1 MNNSCWCLLLRCCLL
16 LSLGW
21 SPPSQ
26 AMPER
31 ILCWLV
37 DKSVKEQIVPDDKST
52 RWPQLFNYQGSV
64 SYRFIFPIMDLD
76 DATQIQ
82 PATIEN
88 AFMSPLLLVSQRYDA
103 DKLLLGQLHQQNG
116 EWTLDWQ
123 LHDARND
130 GSVLIR
136 GQAYGMQNELASQV
150 VAALEAYVQE
160 RGVITVENGTEDRQL
175 ELGLVLAGTETAA
188 SVQPPYLQLY

>member
-1 MNNSCWCLLLRCCLL
+1 
-16 LSLGW
+16 
-21 SPPSQ
+21 
-26 AMPER
+26 MPER

-37 DKSVKEQIVPDDKST
+37 DRSVKEQIVPDDKST
-52 RWPQLFNYQGSV
+52 RWPLLFNYQGSV

-88 AFMSPLLLVSQRYDA
+88 AFMSPLLMVSQRYDA

-130 GSVLIR
+130 GAVFIR

-160 RGVITVENGTEDRQL
+160 RGFITVENAAEEYSPHQL
-175 ELGLVLAGTETAA
+175 ELGLVLAETETAA

>member
-1 MNNSCWCLLLRCCLL
+1 
-16 LSLGW
+16 
-21 SPPSQ
+21 
-26 AMPER
+26 MPER

-37 DKSVKEQIVPDDKST
+37 DNTAKEQIVPDDKST

-88 AFMSPLLLVSQRYDA
+88 AFMSPLLLVSRRYDA
-103 DKLLLGQLHQQNG
+103 DKLLLGQLHQQDG

-130 GSVLIR
+130 GAVLIR
-136 GQAYGMQNELASQV
+136 GQAYGMQNELVGQV

-160 RGVITVENGTEDRQL
+160 RGFITVENASEEQLPRQL
-175 ELGLVLAGTETAA
+175 ELGLVLVGTKTAA

>member
-1 MNNSCWCLLLRCCLL
+1 
-16 LSLGW
+16 
-21 SPPSQ
+21 
-26 AMPER
+26 MPER

-37 DKSVKEQIVPDDKST
+37 DNTAKEQIVPDDKST

-88 AFMSPLLLVSQRYDA
+88 AFMSPLLLVSRRYDA
-103 DKLLLGQLHQQNG
+103 DKLLLGQLHQQDG

-130 GSVLIR
+130 GAVIIR
-136 GQAYGMQNELASQV
+136 GQARGMQNQLASQV
-150 VAALEAYVQE
+150 VAALEAYIQE
-160 RGVITVENGTEDRQL
+160 RNLVTVKNVTVKNAIPSRQIDAVFELARL
-175 ELGLVLAGTETAA
+175 ETVAP
-188 SVQPPYLQLY
+188 VQSSYFQFY

>member
-1 MNNSCWCLLLRCCLL
+1 
-16 LSLGW
+16 
-21 SPPSQ
+21 
-26 AMPER
+26 MPER

-37 DKSVKEQIVPDDKST
+37 DRSVKEQIVPDDKST
-52 RWPQLFNYQGSV
+52 RWPQLFNYQASV
-64 SYRFIFPIMDLD
+64 SYRFIFPIMDLE
-76 DATQIQ
+76 DAIQIQ

-88 AFMSPLLLVSQRYDA
+88 AFMSPLLMVSQRYDA

-116 EWTLDWQ
+116 EWILDWQ

-130 GSVLIR
+130 GAVLIR
-136 GQAYGMQNELASQV
+136 GQAYGMQSELAGQV

-160 RGVITVENGTEDRQL
+160 RGFITVDNSPEEQLPRQL
-175 ELGLVLAGTETAA
+175 ELGLVLVGTETAA

>member
-1 MNNSCWCLLLRCCLL
+1 
-16 LSLGW
+16 
-21 SPPSQ
+21 
-26 AMPER
+26 MPER
-31 ILCWLV
+31 VLCWLV
-37 DKSVKEQIVPDDKST
+37 DRSVKEQIVPDDKST

-88 AFMSPLLLVSQRYDA
+88 AFMSPLLMASQRYDA

-116 EWTLDWQ
+116 ELTLDWQ
-123 LHDARND
+123 LHVARND
-130 GSVLIR
+130 GAVLIR

-160 RGVITVENGTEDRQL
+160 RGVITVENDTEDRQL
-175 ELGLVLAGTETAA
+175 ELGLVLAGTKTAA

>member
-1 MNNSCWCLLLRCCLL
+1 
-16 LSLGW
+16 
-21 SPPSQ
+21 
-26 AMPER
+26 MPER
-31 ILCWLV
+31 ILCWLL
-37 DKSVKEQIVPDDKST
+37 DSTAKEQIVPDDKST
-52 RWPQLFNYQGSV
+52 RWPQLFNYQSSV

-88 AFMSPLLLVSQRYDA
+88 AFMSPLLLVSRRYDA
-103 DKLLLGQLHQQNG
+103 DKLLLGQLHQQDG

-130 GSVLIR
+130 GAVIIR
-136 GQAYGMQNELASQV
+136 GQARGMQNQLVNQV

-160 RGVITVENGTEDRQL
+160 RNSVTVKNVRQL
-175 ELGLVLAGTETAA
+175 SQIDTGSKLARLETVAP
-188 SVQPPYLQLY
+188 VQSSYFQFY

>member
-1 MNNSCWCLLLRCCLL
+1 MS
-16 LSLGW
+16 
-21 SPPSQ
+21 
-26 AMPER
+26 ER

-37 DKSVKEQIVPDDKST
+37 DNTAKEQIVPDDKST
-52 RWPQLFNYQGSV
+52 RWPQLFNYQGSA

-88 AFMSPLLLVSQRYDA
+88 AFMSPLLMVSQRYDA

-116 EWTLDWQ
+116 EWILDWQ

-130 GSVLIR
+130 GAVLIR
-136 GQAYGMQNELASQV
+136 GKAYGMQNELVGQV